1 MAKGLGIVLVSF
13 GHLRNGDG
21 QSVWLP
27 VLDGP
32 IDAVYLFHM
41 PLFFF
46 LGGLVFSARRPFP
59 QFLARKARTLLVPYY
74 VFSLYFLAKP
84 LALLLAPGLAR
95 VFKTGHDYSM
105 GRDFYDVL
113 VNGNGLW
120 FLWAYFVGEL
130 VTYGIVKLV
139 RSRSYD
145 AGIGL
150 LLIAC
155 YLAVVHVL
163 PGLQLPFRMLQ
174 GVEVAGFML
183 LGLAARN
190 LLLPLRR
197 GTSTALLFAGAVA
210 VYVACVLAAVP
221 KQPGI
226 GSPSEWFAV
235 LGMFAGVAG
244 CVFLS
249 MLIGRSRVLE
259 YVGRHSIVFYA
270 LNALMLNAAKLAV
283 FRVLHVNGAALPA
296 AGQWVV
302 GVIVTVLAMLFMAVA
317 DLFVQRWMWWS
328 IGAARP
334 AGKRVRGAHVR

>member
-1 MAKGLGIVLVSF
+1 
-13 GHLRNGDG
+13 
-21 QSVWLP
+21 
-27 VLDGP
+27 
-32 IDAVYLFHM
+32 
-41 PLFFF
+41 
-46 LGGLVFSARRPFP
+46 
-59 QFLARKARTLLVPYY
+59 

-130 VTYGIVKLV
+130 VTYGIVRLV

-155 YLAVVHVL
+155 YLAVSHVL
-163 PGLQLPFRMLQ
+163 PSLQLPFRMMQ

-190 LLLPLRR
+190 LLLTPWR
-197 GTSTALLFAGAVA
+197 GTSTALLLASAA
-210 VYVACVLAAVP
+210 VYVACAFAAVP
-221 KQPGI
+221 TQTGI
-226 GSPSEWFAV
+226 GSPSSWFAV
-235 LGMFAGVAG
+235 LGMFAGVAV

-249 MLIGRSRVLE
+249 ALIGRSRVLE

-270 LNALMLNAAKLAV
+270 LNALMLNAAKLMV
-283 FRVLHVNGAALPA
+283 FRVLRVNGAALPA
-296 AGQWVV
+296 AGQWAV
-302 GVIVTVLAMLFMAVA
+302 GVLVTVLAMLFMAVA

-328 IGAARP
+328 IGTAKPVR
-334 AGKRVRGAHVR
+334 RRGAERMCGDMSMSSYDAK

>member
-1 MAKGLGIVLVSF
+1 
-13 GHLRNGDG
+13 
-21 QSVWLP
+21 
-27 VLDGP
+27 
-32 IDAVYLFHM
+32 
-41 PLFFF
+41 
-46 LGGLVFSARRPFP
+46 
-59 QFLARKARTLLVPYY
+59 
-74 VFSLYFLAKP
+74 
-84 LALLLAPGLAR
+84 
-95 VFKTGHDYSM
+95 
-105 GRDFYDVL
+105 
-113 VNGNGLW
+113 
-120 FLWAYFVGEL
+120 
-130 VTYGIVKLV
+130 V

-145 AGIGL
+145 AEIGL

-163 PGLQLPFRMLQ
+163 PGLQLPFQMLQ
-174 GVEVAGFML
+174 GVEDAGFML

-197 GTSTALLFAGAVA
+197 GTSAALLFAGAAA
-210 VYVACVLAAVP
+210 VYVVCALAAVP

-249 MLIGRSRVLE
+249 VLIGGSLVLE

-296 AGQWVV
+296 AGQWIV
-302 GVIVTVLAMLFMAVA
+302 GVIGTVLATLFMAVA

-328 IGAARP
+328 IARQSRRGSAGA
-334 AGKRVRGAHVR
+334 GCVGVGGNSNQC